1 VSKRK
6 LILIGSGVVV
16 LVALMM
22 VNMKAKQGHRT
33 AVQVSTVGTHDVYKI
48 ITASGEIQPKKRV
61 NVSAGAIGK
70 VTRLAVKEGD
80 HVNKGDFLLEIDA
93 TNYVASVHE
102 LEAAVRGAAAS
113 VDLENAA
120 LQKAKDDYE
129 RAQQLAGKGFM
140 SETELKG
147 AQSTL
152 EMAQARARSA
162 DETLQQTRSSLLKAQ
177 HELKQMRITA
187 EMSGVIT
194 GLNVEEGESA
204 IMGTLNNPGTVLLT
218 IADLSEI
225 EAEVRVDETEV
236 VLVKPGQP
244 AIVRLDADP
253 DTTFKGVVTEVGN
266 SAIRS
271 QAGLGQESV
280 DFKVKV
286 AIKDKIP
293 NVRPGLSASVDITVA
308 EEKNALAVPIQSLT
322 VRDEARLKRER
333 SHGKKKAGKAAAPAD
348 TAAADSAMADTG
360 ADARPKDIEGVFVVD
375 KDVAHFRP
383 VRVGIA
389 GQSFFVVKSGLKKGD
404 QVVSG
409 PFKTI
414 GDLKDGERVRI
425 KREKEK
431 EK

>member
-6 LILIGSGVVV
+6 VILIGSGVVV
-16 LVALMM
+16 LAALAFA
-22 VNMKAKQGHRT
+22 NIKSKQGHRT
-33 AVQVSTVGTHDVYKI
+33 VVQVTAVATHDVSKV

-93 TNYVASVHE
+93 ENYLASVSE
-102 LEAAVRGAAAS
+102 LEAAVRGAEAS

-120 LQKAKDDYE
+120 LQKAQYDWD
-129 RAQQLAGKGFM
+129 RAQQLAEKGFM
-140 SETELKG
+140 SDTDLKS
-147 AQSTL
+147 AKSSL
-152 EMAQARARSA
+152 DMAQARAKNA
-162 DETLQQTRSSLLKAQ
+162 DETAVQMRASLRKAQ
-177 HELKQMRITA
+177 HELRQMRITA
-187 EMSGVIT
+187 EMTGVIT

-218 IADLSEI
+218 ISDLSEI

-236 VLVKPGQP
+236 VMVKPGQP
-244 AIVRLDADP
+244 AVVRLDARP

-286 AIKDKIP
+286 ALVDEIP

-308 EEKNALAVPIQSLT
+308 EEKGVLAVPIQSLT

-333 SHGKKKAGKAAAPAD
+333 SHGKKAAKKIDAVAD
-348 TAAADSAMADTG
+348 TTASET
-360 ADARPKDIEGVFVVD
+360 ADADAKPKDIEGVFVVE
-375 KDVAHFRP
+375 KEIAHFRP

-389 GQSFFVVKSGLKKGD
+389 GQSYFVVKSGLAKGE

-409 PFKTI
+409 PFKVI

-425 KREKEK
+425 KQEKEK

>member
-6 LILIGSGVVV
+6 VILIGSGVVV
-16 LVALMM
+16 LVVLVLA
-22 VNMKAKQGHRT
+22 NFKAREGRRT
-33 AVQVSTVGTHDVYKI
+33 AVQVTAVATREVSKV

-61 NVSAGAIGK
+61 NVSAGAMGK

-93 TNYVASVHE
+93 TNYEASVSE
-102 LEAAVRGAAAS
+102 LEAAVRGAEAS
-113 VDLENAA
+113 VELENAA
-120 LQKAKDDYE
+120 VQKAQDDYD
-129 RAQQLAGKGFM
+129 RAHELSEKGYM
-140 SETELKG
+140 SDTDMKSAKSSLD
-147 AQSTL
+147 
-152 EMAQARARSA
+152 MAHARAKNA
-162 DETLQQTRSSLLKAQ
+162 NETLVQTRSSLTKAQ
-177 HELKQMRITA
+177 HDLKQMRITA

-218 IADLSEI
+218 ISDLSEI

-236 VLVKPGQP
+236 VMVKPGQP
-244 AIVRLDADP
+244 AVVRLDARP
-253 DTTFKGVVTEVGN
+253 DTTFKGIVTEVGN

-286 AIKDKIP
+286 ALQDEIP

-308 EEKNALAVPIQSLT
+308 REKGVLAIPIQSLT

-333 SHGKKKAGKAAAPAD
+333 SHGKKSAQKGA
-348 TAAADSAMADTG
+348 AMADTAT
-360 ADARPKDIEGVFVVD
+360 ADSSATDVKPKDIEGVFVVA
-375 KDVAHFRP
+375 KEVAHFRP

-389 GQSFFVVKSGLKKGD
+389 GQSHVVVTSGLAKGE

-409 PFKTI
+409 PFKVI
-414 GDLKDGERVRI
+414 ADLKDGERVRI
-425 KREKEK
+425 KQEKEK